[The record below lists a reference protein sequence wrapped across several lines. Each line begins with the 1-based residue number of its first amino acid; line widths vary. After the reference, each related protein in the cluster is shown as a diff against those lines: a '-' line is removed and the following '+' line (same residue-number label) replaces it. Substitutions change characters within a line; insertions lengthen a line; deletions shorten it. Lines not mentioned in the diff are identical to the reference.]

1 MSVVKEYFKYTQEL
15 EKDYG
20 KPSIVL
26 MQVGSF
32 FEAYGWK
39 HDTEKNDYENSN
51 IVDYANLCELK
62 TAEKQPLNTGEYYYM
77 AGFPE
82 YSLDKYLKKLHEANY
97 TVAVYKQDEKTTGTT
112 RSLLGIYSPGT
123 YFSKE
128 SSQITNSI
136 SCIWL
141 VYSSSTN
148 KYVIGLSNIDVITG
162 TSNIYEFYELS
173 NSPSFDQIERFISIN
188 KPNEI
193 IFIHHDK
200 LDVVNKI
207 IQYCDFSQRSHHIID
222 LDESSNN
229 DSSSNNTKRAK
240 NCENQTYQFE
250 IFNKFYYN
258 FTLTHELLEY
268 TIAIQSIC
276 FLLDW
281 IWRHNPN
288 LVHNIQPP
296 IFENYSNHMILAN
309 HSLKQLN
316 IINDTSLTNNSSLSC
331 VNNLLNQCKTAM
343 GKRKTY
349 FNLTHPTTD
358 FKELNNLYSI
368 TEYLIQDIYES
379 NTKNYCLS
387 FTAVSRM
394 KLATIQDI
402 DKFNRKLIH
411 NTITP
416 NDIYK
421 LYNDLKH
428 TIEIYDTVEKNDT
441 ISSYLFSNNNETG
454 HDFHSYVS
462 SLITMIDYTFDIV
475 LCNGNDSSNDADFNF
490 IKKGFDADH
499 DSLVTKYQNTNY
511 DINNVQT
518 FLSDIIGL
526 NEKKNKNNKGF
537 ISLNITDKHGYSF
550 TCTKRRGVLLTENIK
565 NNKINNRKES
575 KESKESTNNR
585 DTDLFLNSL
594 NKSLTT
600 SDILTTNGTA
610 ANTSNISNMD
620 IRNLF
625 QNACSSKINM
635 AQSQSDIFK
644 TFCHKLSDK
653 SPFLQSISTFIA
665 NIDFISN
672 IAFISHKY
680 NYCKPNIIDN
690 DGKSFFHATSIRH
703 PLIEN
708 LLHDELYVT
717 NNINFDKDNNGY
729 LLFGTNA
736 VGKSSF
742 IKSIGIS
749 IIMAQAGFFVPCT
762 SFDYFPY
769 KKLFTRII
777 GNDNIFKG
785 LSTFAVEMLEFK
797 NIIENCC
804 DNSIVLGD
812 ELCSGTETDSAIS
825 IILAGIDYLYQ
836 NNTSYIFATHF
847 HEIVSYSEIVDKKTL
862 HIKHMSIQYDTE
874 NDKLIYNRKLTDGP
888 GDSMYGLEVCKGLHL
903 PSSFLTSAH
912 EIRNKYNKKGQS
924 ILDYEKS
931 KYNSKKLKGGLCEF
945 CNKNISQEIH
955 HLQYQQDA
963 NISNGYINEDF
974 NKNHIANLM
983 NICSPCHDEIHKLQ
997 KKMTKK
1003 KTTNGTIIR
1012 THE

>member
-1 MSVVKEYFKYTQEL
+1 MAVVKEYFKYTRDL
-15 EKDYG
+15 ENDYG
-20 KPSIVL
+20 KQTIVL
-26 MQVGSF
+26 MQVGAF
-32 FEAYGWK
+32 FEAYGLK
-39 HDTEKNDYENSN
+39 SDTTKTDYENSN
-51 IVDYANLCELK
+51 IFDYANLCELK
-62 TAEKQPLNTGEYYYM
+62 IAEKQPLNTGEHYYM
-77 AGFPE
+77 AGFRD

-97 TVAVYKQDEKTTGTT
+97 TVAVYKQDEKATGTT

-123 YFSKE
+123 YFPKE

-141 VYSSSTN
+141 VYSSSTK

-200 LDVVNKI
+200 LEVVNKI

-222 LDESSNN
+222 LYESSNN
-229 DSSSNNTKRAK
+229 NDGSNNTKRAK

-258 FTLTHELLEY
+258 FTLTHELFEY

-316 IINDTSLTNNSSLSC
+316 IINDSSLTNNSSLSC
-331 VNNLLNQCKTAM
+331 VNNLLNQCNTAM

-349 FNLTHPTTD
+349 FNLTHPATD
-358 FKELNNLYSI
+358 FKELNNVYSI

-379 NTKNYCLS
+379 NTS
-387 FTAVSRM
+387 FTTISRM

-421 LYNDLKH
+421 LYNDLIN
-428 TIEIYDTVEKNDT
+428 TIEIYDNCEKNDT
-441 ISSYLFSNNNETG
+441 IYSHLFPTNNETG
-454 HDFHSYVS
+454 HDFRSYVCT
-462 SLITMIDYTFDIV
+462 LITMINSTFDIV
-475 LCNGNDSSNDADFNF
+475 LCNGTDSSNDVDFNF
-490 IKKGFDADH
+490 IKNGFDANH
-499 DSLVTKYQNTNY
+499 DSLVKKYQNTNS
-511 DINNVQT
+511 DIANVQI
-518 FLSDIIGL
+518 FLSDIIGV
-526 NEKKNKNNKGF
+526 NEKKKDKNNKSF
-537 ISLNITDKHGYSF
+537 ISLNNTDKHGYVF

-565 NNKINNRKES
+565 NTGNRKDA
-575 KESKESTNNR
+575 N
-585 DTDLFLNSL
+585 LFLNSL
-594 NKSLTT
+594 NKALNTI
-600 SDILTTNGTA
+600 DILTTNGSA
-610 ANTSNISNMD
+610 ANTSNISNID

-625 QNACSSKINM
+625 QNASSYKINM
-635 AQSQSDIFK
+635 AKSQSEIFK
-644 TFCHKLSDK
+644 IFCHHLSDK
-653 SPFLQSISTFIA
+653 SVVLQSISTFITKV
-665 NIDFISN
+665 DFISN
-672 IAFISHKY
+672 IAYISHKY
-680 NYCKPNIIDN
+680 NYCKPTIINN
-690 DGKSFFHATSIRH
+690 DEKSFFHATSIRH

-717 NNINFDKDNNGY
+717 NNINFDKDNKGY

-749 IIMAQAGFFVPCT
+749 IIMAQAGFFVPCST
-762 SFDYFPY
+762 FSYFPY
-769 KKLFTRII
+769 KKIFTRII

-804 DNSIVLGD
+804 ENSIVLGD

-825 IILAGIDYLYQ
+825 IILAGIDYLYK

-847 HEIVSYSEIVDKKTL
+847 HEIVSYSEIEDKKTL
-862 HIKHMSIQYDTE
+862 QIKHMSIQYDTE

-945 CNKNISQEIH
+945 CNKNISQEVH
-955 HLQYQQDA
+955 HLQYQKDA
-963 NISNGYINEDF
+963 NISNGYINDDF

-983 NICSPCHDEIHKLQ
+983 NICGPCHDEIHKLQ

-1003 KTTNGTIIR
+1003 KTTNGTILR